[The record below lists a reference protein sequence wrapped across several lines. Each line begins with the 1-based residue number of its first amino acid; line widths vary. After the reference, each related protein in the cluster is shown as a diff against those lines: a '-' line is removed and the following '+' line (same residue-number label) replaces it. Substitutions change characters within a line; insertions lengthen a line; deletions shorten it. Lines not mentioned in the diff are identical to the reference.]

1 MIWGGGA
8 PMREN
13 NVKFKTGNNKREGK
27 ESSLPSGYS
36 LKLRWEEVDRRSSKK
51 RDLYQDLAMLR
62 PRRFVY
68 TKMKQESNKS
78 FAYKCVMTLAPPKF
92 VVKDYS
98 DSLILLRKG
107 FARLTVNQLLLL
119 LIISSE
125 GKTFQFITSKSLT
138 NLLIHLQFFKKELKL
153 WELK

>member
-13 NVKFKTGNNKREGK
+13 NVKFKTGNNQREDK

-62 PRRFVY
+62 PRRFVD

-92 VVKDYS
+92 LVKDYS
-98 DSLILLRKG
+98 ASLILLRKRLRSTNCQPIAIAIDNFKRRENFPIHYEQVIDQ
-107 FARLTVNQLLLL
+107 FAD
-119 LIISSE
+119 SSAI
-125 GKTFQFITSKSLT
+125 FQKRVETMRA
-138 NLLIHLQFFKKELKL
+138 
-153 WELK
+153 